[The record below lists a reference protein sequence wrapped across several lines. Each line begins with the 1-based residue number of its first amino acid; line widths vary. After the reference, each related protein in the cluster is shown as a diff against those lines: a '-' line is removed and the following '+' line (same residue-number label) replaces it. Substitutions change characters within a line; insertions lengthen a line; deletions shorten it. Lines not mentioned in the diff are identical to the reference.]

1 MKRILALT
9 ITLVIVATVLT
20 GCGKTQN
27 KTSTSNQVIRATIA
41 SEPKTLDPSRNNA
54 VDGGNYILCAFEGL
68 TTLGKDGT
76 IVAGTAED
84 GKQVMTGLFGHSTSA
99 RMQSGLTARM

>member
-1 MKRILALT
+1 MNKTINSKGYEIAMKRILALT

-41 SEPKTLDPSRNNA
+41 SEPKTWIRPATMQLMA
-54 VDGGNYILCAFEGL
+54 ATIFYVHL
-68 TTLGKDGT
+68 KD
-76 IVAGTAED
+76 
-84 GKQVMTGLFGHSTSA
+84 
-99 RMQSGLTARM
+99 